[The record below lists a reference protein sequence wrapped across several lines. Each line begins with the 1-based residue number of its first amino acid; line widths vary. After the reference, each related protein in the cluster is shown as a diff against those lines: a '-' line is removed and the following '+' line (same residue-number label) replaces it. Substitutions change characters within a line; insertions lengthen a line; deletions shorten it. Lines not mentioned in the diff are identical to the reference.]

1 MRVLR
6 VIFTLGAAF
15 AIVAGVA
22 YGGFYLMKRF
32 GPVEQT
38 LAGLKA
44 MPLIG
49 LVVSDVPGA
58 EARLRKAIEE
68 ELAQPTVQGPLK
80 PQIVLGELRREFI
93 TPALRSADD
102 ASVIVA
108 LASRAELVAH
118 LLKTNT
124 PACREFATIGIQR
137 VDKLDEQGQI
147 LFRNVLAAVEAAYR
161 NGRATGKPLP
171 MPTGPEFAD
180 LLREAGFQKADFD
193 RLNNFG
199 ALSNEVTCESQL
211 KLEAAPTQ
219 LPAAKRGPFARFV
232 LGN

>member
-6 VIFTLGAAF
+6 VLFTLGAAF
-15 AIVAGVA
+15 ALVAGVA
-22 YGGFYLMKRF
+22 YGGYYLMKRF

-38 LAGLKA
+38 LAGLRA

-49 LVVSDVPGA
+49 LVVTDVPGA

-68 ELAQPTVQGPLK
+68 ELAQPTQQRPLR
-80 PQIVLGELRREFI
+80 PQIVLGELRREYI
-93 TPALRSADD
+93 TPALRAADD
-102 ASVIVA
+102 ASVVVA
-108 LASRAELVAH
+108 LAARAELVAH

-137 VDKLDEQGQI
+137 VDKLDEQGQL

-161 NGRATGKPLP
+161 NGRANGKPMP

-180 LLREAGFQKADFD
+180 MLREGGLQKADFD
-193 RLNNFG
+193 RLNSFNT
-199 ALSNEVTCESQL
+199 LSNEITCEAQL
-211 KLEAAPTQ
+211 KLESVPPL